1 MTHFPLIILQLLELS
16 VLLKVDIR
24 PQKPEHYRVQL
35 TIILNA
41 LKHPDLETLSP
52 DLLVLAESPNIN
64 SISFLL

>member
-35 TIILNA
+35 MILCNA
-41 LKHPDLETLSP
+41 LSTQTWKHSHLTS
-52 DLLVLAESPNIN
+52 
-64 SISFLL
+64 